1 MSTAVTA
8 PEEVQ
13 LPKAVL
19 KRMMKKQLAQSDNA
33 AIRDANIS
41 ADAML
46 AVSEAAKV
54 FISYLTCTANDI
66 CAEHKRSTISADDV
80 LSALEELEFGEF
92 CDVLRSD
99 LESVW
104 FNDACLGLH
113 RTCVSTNR
121 VPHRGQGKGISGQ
134 SEKGGQHRDGRCR
147 RCSRWRDDGAVAL
160 FRRMWVAL
168 FCCRT
173 RGAHRRLLPTQWGCS
188 Q

>member
-1 MSTAVTA
+1 MAA

-33 AIRDANIS
+33 AVRDANIS

-99 LESVW
+99 LQRADGGAAPSSLEV
-104 FNDACLGLH
+104 AH
-113 RTCVSTNR
+113 HQPTRRVS
-121 VPHRGQGKGISGQ
+121 HRGQGKGVCSQG
-134 SEKGGQHRDGRCR
+134 EKGG
-147 RCSRWRDDGAVAL
+147 
-160 FRRMWVAL
+160 
-168 FCCRT
+168 
-173 RGAHRRLLPTQWGCS
+173 
-188 Q
+188 

>member
-1 MSTAVTA
+1 MSAAVAT

-66 CAEHKRSTISADDV
+66 CAEHKRSTISPDDV

-99 LESVW
+99 LER
-104 FNDACLGLH
+104 ACH
-113 RTCVSTNR
+113 
-121 VPHRGQGKGISGQ
+121 
-134 SEKGGQHRDGRCR
+134 
-147 RCSRWRDDGAVAL
+147 
-160 FRRMWVAL
+160 
-168 FCCRT
+168 
-173 RGAHRRLLPTQWGCS
+173 
-188 Q
+188 